1 MERTVKAKAKKQ
13 RVVRKKATRAET
25 LKAIKEC
32 AAELGRTPSFV
43 ELKRLKGV
51 TKGAI
56 YNMFGSYR
64 CALEV
69 CGLERS
75 GPGYQADMRTL
86 FLDWAGLARKQG
98 KIPSMAEYEARA
110 KFSIQPLLRR
120 YGFWSAV
127 PGEMAEF
134 ARKNGLA
141 EEWKD
146 VLEMIE
152 RRKRILRPAAP
163 AVAKAQPRFAE
174 GEPIYGPP
182 LTLSPLAFSPTY
194 EGGVLFLFGAMA
206 EELGFA
212 VLRIQPGFPDCEAMR
227 EVSPGVWQRVHIEFE
242 LESRNFLLHGH
253 AVSAGA
259 IIVCWRHNWEDC
271 PLEVI
276 ELRKVIEGWKERMG
290 R

>member
-1 MERTVKAKAKKQ
+1 VKAKNK
-13 RVVRKKATRAET
+13 RGTRRKTTRTET

-32 AAELGRTPSFV
+32 ATELGRTPSFV
-43 ELKRLKGV
+43 ELKRLKRIS
-51 TKGAI
+51 KGAI
-56 YNMFGSYR
+56 YQVFGSYK

-69 CGLERS
+69 CGLERRS
-75 GPGYQADMRTL
+75 GPGYQADLRAL

-127 PGEMAEF
+127 PAEMAEF

-152 RRKRILRPAAP
+152 KRRRVLRPAAP
-163 AVAKAQPRFAE
+163 AVAKAQSQFME
-174 GEPIYGPP
+174 GEPVYGPP
-182 LTLSPLAFSPTY
+182 LTLSPMAFSPTC
-194 EGGVLFLFGAMA
+194 EGAVLFLFGAMA

-227 EVSPGVWQRVHIEFE
+227 EVKPGAWQRKHIEFE
-242 LESRNFLLHGH
+242 LESRNFLLHKH
-253 AVSAGA
+253 EVKAGA

-276 ELRKVIEGWKERMG
+276 ELKKVIEDWKQRMG

>member
-1 MERTVKAKAKKQ
+1 MKAKKQ
-13 RVVRKKATRAET
+13 RVMKKTTRNQT

-51 TKGAI
+51 GKGAI
-56 YNMFGSYR
+56 YTMFGSYR

-75 GPGYQADMRTL
+75 GPGYQADMLAL
-86 FLDWAGLARKQG
+86 FLDWAGLARSLG

-152 RRKRILRPAAP
+152 KRKRILRPAAP
-163 AVAKAQPRFAE
+163 AVAKAQTRFAE
-174 GEPIYGPP
+174 GEPVYGPP

-206 EELGFA
+206 EDLGFA

-227 EVSPGVWQRVHIEFE
+227 EVRPGVWQRVHIEFE

-276 ELRKVIEGWKERMG
+276 ELRKVIEERKERMG